1 MKRKKGLVVCDV
13 CFIDLLKEYFI
24 KNSHI
29 EITYHA
35 LNGIQALE
43 LLQKY
48 ECDIDFI
55 VVDFVMKRDEIA
67 FLEVLKKLNMDKKI
81 MIVTDSKED
90 DFISDMLSYGVH
102 YFMLK
107 PFSMEDLENRILKM
121 FEKKETSVLN
131 FQEENVRFR
140 ITNLLREVGMPAT
153 LKGYYYL
160 RDAIFLVI
168 ENPEFL
174 ESVTKRLY
182 PQVASHFSSNAS
194 SVERSMR
201 HAIEISCNRGNLKKI
216 EEIFQFSM
224 DSNKAK
230 PTNSEFISMLAE
242 KINHDIQIEE
252 FNCKTK

>member
-1 MKRKKGLVVCDV
+1 MKTKKGLVVCDV
-13 CFIDLLKEYFI
+13 CLNDLLKEYF
-24 KNSHI
+24 KENSHL
-29 EITYHA
+29 EIAYHA
-35 LNGIQALE
+35 FNGIKALE
-43 LLQKY
+43 ILQKH

-55 VVDFVMKRDEIA
+55 LVDFGLTIDEIA
-67 FLEVLKKLNMDKKI
+67 FFEVLKKLNIDKKI
-81 MIVTDSKED
+81 IVMTESKEESL
-90 DFISDMLSYGVH
+90 IPKMLEYGIH

-107 PFSMEDLENRILKM
+107 PFSMEDLEERILKL
-121 FEKKETSVLN
+121 FEKQEPSSINLK
-131 FQEENVRFR
+131 EENVRFR

-174 ESVTKRLY
+174 GSVTKQLY
-182 PQVASHFSSNAS
+182 PQVASHFASNAS

-201 HAIEISCNRGNLKKI
+201 HAIEISFHRGNLEKI
-216 EEIFQFSM
+216 EEIFRFSM

-242 KINHDIQIEE
+242 KINHDIKMEE
-252 FNCKTK
+252 LRV

>member
-1 MKRKKGLVVCDV
+1 MKKRGLVVESDV
-13 CFIDLLKEYFI
+13 CFMNSLNEYF
-24 KNSHI
+24 KNNSDI

-35 LNGIQALE
+35 VNGIKALE
-43 LLQKY
+43 ILQKY
-48 ECDIDFI
+48 ELNIDFI
-55 VVDFVMKRDEIA
+55 LIDFVMETDEIA

-81 MIVTDSKED
+81 IVITSFKWNHMIHKILE
-90 DFISDMLSYGVH
+90 YGIH

-107 PFSMEDLENRILKM
+107 PFLLEDLEKRILKM
-121 FEKKETSVLN
+121 FEK
-131 FQEENVRFR
+131 QESSILDLKADDIRFR

-174 ESVTKRLY
+174 ESITKQLY
-182 PQVASHFSSNAS
+182 PKVASHFSSNAS

-201 HAIEISCNRGNLKKI
+201 HAIEISFNRGNLEKI
-216 EEIFQFSM
+216 EEIFRFSM

-230 PTNSEFISMLAE
+230 PTNSEFISMIAE
-242 KINHDIQIEE
+242 QINHDMKMEE
-252 FNCKTK
+252 LMCKTK